1 MTSPQRLLGEFP
13 ALGVGMNEANWLR
26 CDKVGMREKTPPRR
40 GHCAQAIPKK
50 PHGLFGAESGQ
61 ITG

>member
-1 MTSPQRLLGEFP
+1 
-13 ALGVGMNEANWLR
+13 MNEANWLR

-40 GHCAQAIPKK
+40 GHCAQAIPEK
-50 PHGLFGAESGQ
+50 PQGLFGAESGQ